1 MAAGTGHEGTNAK
14 HDGHAFSDS
23 GGRSRNYPLVKRPG
37 VRCGVVPKSPH
48 ALPGTASGR
57 VGVPPPCAPTRAG
70 PGAVLTAAK
79 PREGLRAMME
89 LGLIAWVVCSLPAAM
104 LLGYCALGEE

>member
-1 MAAGTGHEGTNAK
+1 
-14 HDGHAFSDS
+14 
-23 GGRSRNYPLVKRPG
+23 
-37 VRCGVVPKSPH
+37 
-48 ALPGTASGR
+48 
-57 VGVPPPCAPTRAG
+57 VPPPCAPTRAG

>member
-1 MAAGTGHEGTNAK
+1 
-14 HDGHAFSDS
+14 
-23 GGRSRNYPLVKRPG
+23 
-37 VRCGVVPKSPH
+37 
-48 ALPGTASGR
+48 
-57 VGVPPPCAPTRAG
+57 
-70 PGAVLTAAK
+70 VLTAAK